1 MSEIKQIRYKERF
14 AILYEAKKRP
24 FVHAVLCYNYN
35 PGGQNK
41 LKPHHHVLAVDFRG
55 DVSRQY
61 LFHIIEAQHRCGEDK
76 YILLSANKSHQK

>member
-24 FVHAVLCYNYN
+24 FVHAVLSYNYN

-55 DVSRQY
+55 DVETGFVSYYRGTAQVWRRQV
-61 LFHIIEAQHRCGEDK
+61 
-76 YILLSANKSHQK
+76 YIAFCQ